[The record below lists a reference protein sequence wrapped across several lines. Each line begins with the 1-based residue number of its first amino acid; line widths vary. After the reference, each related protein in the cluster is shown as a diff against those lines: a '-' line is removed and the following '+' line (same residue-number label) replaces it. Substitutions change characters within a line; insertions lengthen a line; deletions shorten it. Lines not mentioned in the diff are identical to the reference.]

1 MGTIVHIRTSAAAE
15 ARLVWGIA
23 GLCLAGFAVIILHR
37 CLTPVPASEYV
48 HRLVT
53 YDDGLIRRA
62 LVGEVYSW
70 FMSAVPQWVIRIE
83 AFVFVAVALGLF
95 AMVFRRLFPGRGADT
110 LLIACFLIGSPLL
123 FKNFV
128 GNLGKF
134 DTWGAIVAMLA
145 VLMPLRARTFGIV
158 WALCVMLLFV
168 HHLHATIYIPAIYAI
183 LLVRMVNANGG
194 FDIGDLAA
202 LATSVVLLAGVFLG
216 LLVFGVPAYGAD
228 TFLDAMRERSLR
240 SFPDYHVNMWYS
252 TVGQEMAGS
261 FAILPQHILRLP
273 LYAAFVLIHLPIIAF
288 FWRRLAPLAATH
300 RAAHQAFVIGAV
312 VIVGGFLATNIVTFD
327 YARHLGNMALCFVLL
342 AAAQILS
349 TTGPIEDAGDIQPEN
364 RLTLTAAA
372 TVAVIPWIGTV
383 FPLI

>member
-1 MGTIVHIRTSAAAE
+1 MGTIVHIRTSGAAE
-15 ARLVWGIA
+15 TRLVWGIA

-37 CLTPVPASEYV
+37 CLSPVPASEYV

-62 LVGEVYSW
+62 LVGEIYSW
-70 FMSAVPQWVIRIE
+70 FLPAVPQWVIRIE
-83 AFVFVAVALGLF
+83 AFAFVAAALGLF

-123 FKNFV
+123 FKNFI

-145 VLMPLRARTFGIV
+145 VLMPLRARAFGIV

-194 FDIGDLAA
+194 FDIGDLTA

-228 TFLDAMRERSLR
+228 AFLDAMRERSLR

-273 LYAAFVLIHLPIIAF
+273 LYAAFVLIHLPIIVF
-288 FWRRLAPLAATH
+288 FWRRLAPLATTH

-312 VIVGGFLATNIVTFD
+312 VIVSGFLATNIVTFD

-349 TTGPIEDAGDIQPEN
+349 TTGPIEDAGDIQPES

>member
-1 MGTIVHIRTSAAAE
+1 MGTKVHIHTSATAE
-15 ARLVWGIA
+15 SRLVWGIA

-62 LVGEVYSW
+62 LVGEIYSRLL
-70 FMSAVPQWVIRIE
+70 SVVPQWVIRIE
-83 AFVFVAVALGLF
+83 AFAFVAAALGLF
-95 AMVFRRLFPGRGADT
+95 VMVFRRLLPGRGTDT

-123 FKNFV
+123 FKNFI

-158 WALCVMLLFV
+158 WALCVVLLFV
-168 HHLHATIYIPAIYAI
+168 HHLHATIYIPTIYAI
-183 LLVRMVNANGG
+183 LLVRMVNASGG
-194 FDIGDLAA
+194 FDAGDLGA
-202 LATSVVLLAGVFLG
+202 LAASIGLLACVFVG
-216 LLVFGVPAYGAD
+216 LLVFGVPALEAD
-228 TFLDAMRERSLR
+228 AFLDGMRERSLR
-240 SFPDYHVNMWYS
+240 SFPDHHANMWYS

-261 FAILPQHILRLP
+261 FAVLPEHILRLP
-273 LYAAFVLIHLPIIAF
+273 LYAAFVLIHLPIIVF
-288 FWRRLAPLAATH
+288 FWRRLAPLATTH

-312 VIVGGFLATNIVTFD
+312 VILGGFLATNIVTFD

-349 TTGPIEDAGDIQPEN
+349 TTGPIEDAGDIQPES

>member
-15 ARLVWGIA
+15 SRLVRGIA
-23 GLCLAGFAVIILHR
+23 GLCLAGFAAIILHR
-37 CLTPVPASEYV
+37 CLTPVPTSEYV

-62 LVGEVYSW
+62 LVGEIYSW
-70 FMSAVPQWVIRIE
+70 FLTTVPQWAIRIE
-83 AFVFVAVALGLF
+83 AFAFVAAALGLF
-95 AMVFRRLFPGRGADT
+95 ATVFRRLFPGRGADT
-110 LLIACFLIGSPLL
+110 LLVACFLIGSPLL
-123 FKNFV
+123 FKNFI

-158 WALCVMLLFV
+158 WALCVVLLLA
-168 HHLHATIYIPAIYAI
+168 HHLHATIYIPTIYAI

-194 FDIGDLAA
+194 FDTGDLAA
-202 LATSVVLLAGVFLG
+202 LAASIALLAGVFLG
-216 LLVFGVPAYGAD
+216 LLVFGVPAHGAD
-228 TFLDAMRERSLR
+228 AFLDAMRERSLR
-240 SFPDYHVNMWYS
+240 SFPDHHANMWYS

-261 FAILPQHILRLP
+261 FAVLPQHILRLP
-273 LYAAFVLIHLPIIAF
+273 LYAAFVLIHLPIIVL
-288 FWRRLAPLAATH
+288 FWRRLAPLATTH

-312 VIVGGFLATNIVTFD
+312 VILGGFLATNIVTFD

-349 TTGPIEDAGDIQPEN
+349 TTGPIADAGDIQPES

-383 FPLI
+383 FPLV